1 MSAQPPSSGRP
12 TGPPS
17 GPLSG
22 PPQPGS
28 VPPPPDVP
36 SGGGGGGSTGGP
48 PVPGGPGG
56 PGRPWWRSVP
66 KVASIGAALVAAVV
80 VTIVLTRPGGGSV
93 AAGEVFLQPAGSAGQ
108 DPFTESTARTSAPA
122 TPTPVPNPSETRANV
137 TQGVDGATPGLYG
150 GTLKVASCDVEKQIT
165 ALTADPDKNKA
176 FASVLGIDPSGVPDY
191 LRALTSVRLRMDT
204 RVTNHGYRNG
214 APTSYQ
220 AVLQAGTAV
229 LVDDHGV
236 PRVRCACGNPLL
248 PPVAVEGAA
257 RLKGEPWP
265 GFSSSHVVV
274 VRPAAQV
281 VDVFIMFDPK
291 SGDWLARKAGDT
303 GGTDKKTEPPAE
315 HTPSPCPPTGPCP
328 SPSAPSKSTPSTSPA
343 TESPSSRTPAS
354 EPPNSPSPP
363 SPKPTASAPPP
374 VTESPASRPAPE
386 SAKTE
391 SLTPRAPAASSVPGS
406 VSKAGS
412 AQPSGLE

>member
-1 MSAQPPSSGRP
+1 
-12 TGPPS
+12 
-17 GPLSG
+17 
-22 PPQPGS
+22 
-28 VPPPPDVP
+28 
-36 SGGGGGGSTGGP
+36 
-48 PVPGGPGG
+48 
-56 PGRPWWRSVP
+56 VP
-66 KVASIGAALVAAVV
+66 KVASIGAALVAAVIL
-80 VTIVLTRPGGGSV
+80 TIVLTRPDGGSV
-93 AAGEVFLQPAGSAGQ
+93 AAGEVFLQPAASTGQ
-108 DPFTESTARTSAPA
+108 DPFTASTARTSAPA

-150 GTLKVASCDVEKQIT
+150 GTRKVASCDVEKQIT

-176 FASVLGIDPSGVPDY
+176 FASVLDIDPSGVPDY
-191 LRALTSVRLRMDT
+191 LRALTPVQLRMDT

-229 LVDDHGV
+229 LVDGHGV

-248 PPVAVEGAA
+248 PPVAVKGTT

-265 GFSSSHVVV
+265 RFSSAHVVV

-291 SGDWLARKAGDT
+291 SGNWLARKAGDT
-303 GGTDKKTEPPAE
+303 GGSDKKTEPPAVP
-315 HTPSPCPPTGPCP
+315 TPSLCPPTGPCP
-328 SPSAPSKSTPSTSPA
+328 STSASSKSTSSKSPA
-343 TESPSSRTPAS
+343 TESPSSHAPVS

-386 SAKTE
+386 PANTE
-391 SLTPRAPAASSVPGS
+391 SLTPQASSVPGS
-406 VSKAGS
+406 ASEVGS
-412 AQPSGLE
+412 AFS

>member
-1 MSAQPPSSGRP
+1 M
-12 TGPPS
+12 
-17 GPLSG
+17 
-22 PPQPGS
+22 
-28 VPPPPDVP
+28 
-36 SGGGGGGSTGGP
+36 
-48 PVPGGPGG
+48 
-56 PGRPWWRSVP
+56 
-66 KVASIGAALVAAVV
+66 VASIGAALVAAVIL
-80 VTIVLTRPGGGSV
+80 TIVLTRPDGGSV

-150 GTLKVASCDVEKQIT
+150 GTRKVASCDVEKQIT
-165 ALTADPDKNKA
+165 ALTADPDKSKT
-176 FASVLGIDPSGVPDY
+176 FASVLGIDPFGVPDY
-191 LRALTSVRLRMDT
+191 LRALTPVRLRMDT

-248 PPVAVEGAA
+248 PPVAVKGIT

-274 VRPAAQV
+274 VRPAARV
-281 VDVFIMFDPK
+281 VDVFIVFDPK

-303 GGTDKKTEPPAE
+303 VDSDKKTEPPAE
-315 HTPSPCPPTGPCP
+315 HTPSPCPSTGPCP
-328 SPSAPSKSTPSTSPA
+328 STSASSKSPA
-343 TESPSSRTPAS
+343 TESPSSRAPAT

-363 SPKPTASAPPP
+363 SLKPTASAPPP

-386 SAKTE
+386 PANTE
-391 SLTPRAPAASSVPGS
+391 YLTPQASAAHSVPGS
-406 VSKAGS
+406 ASEVGS
-412 AQPSGLE
+412 TFS